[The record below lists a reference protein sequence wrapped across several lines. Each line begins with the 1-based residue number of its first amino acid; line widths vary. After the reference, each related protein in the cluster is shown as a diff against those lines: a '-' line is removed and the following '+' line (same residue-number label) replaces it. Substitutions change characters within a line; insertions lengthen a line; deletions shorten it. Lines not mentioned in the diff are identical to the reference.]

1 MIDERGIERSQM
13 HILQGLTRL
22 RQICDSPAIL
32 KEEER
37 FGNYS
42 IKLDEIVREI
52 VENVGNHKALIF
64 SQFLGMLA
72 LIREKLEELDIPFA
86 YFDGSTSTNDR
97 EKAIQLFQNEET
109 CRVFLISLKAGG
121 IGLNLTAADYVYIV
135 DPWWNPAV
143 EQQAI
148 DRTHRIGQTKN
159 IFAYRLICKDTIEEK
174 MLLLQERKRALASE
188 LVADD
193 SAFMK
198 RLTRDDIAF
207 LLS

>member
-1 MIDERGIERSQM
+1 
-13 HILQGLTRL
+13 
-22 RQICDSPAIL
+22 
-32 KEEER
+32 
-37 FGNYS
+37 
-42 IKLDEIVREI
+42 
-52 VENVGNHKALIF
+52 
-64 SQFLGMLA
+64 MLA
-72 LIREKLEELDIPFA
+72 IIRAQLEAADIPYV
-86 YFDGSTSTNDR
+86 YFDGSSSASER
-97 EKAIQLFQNEET
+97 EKAIREFQTNED

-121 IGLNLTAADYVYIV
+121 VGLNLTAADYVYLV

-148 DRTHRIGQTKN
+148 DRTHRIGQTKA

-174 MLLLQERKRALASE
+174 MLILQERKRALAAD

-193 SAFMK
+193 SAVMK